1 MDISKIGPGN
11 KDLVNVFV
19 ESVKGT
25 KSYYK
30 YDKKMDVF
38 VLKKI
43 LEVPFP
49 GSYGFIPRTH
59 HIDAKPMDAMIIS
72 SDPINKGIIVQAK
85 PIGMIRL
92 RSEIPDDV
100 LIVVAIADMK
110 FEKIKDLSTL
120 NKDILDNL
128 KAFLEQFKE
137 LKIENVFDSERA
149 KKAVGRSIELHRK
162 MVR

>member
-19 ESVKGT
+19 ESVKGS

-30 YDKKMDVF
+30 YDKRTGVF

-43 LEVPFP
+43 LEIPFP
-49 GSYGFIPRTH
+49 ESYGFIPRTH
-59 HIDAKPMDAMIIS
+59 HIDAKSLDAMIIS
-72 SDPINKGIIVQAK
+72 SDPINKGTVVQGK

-92 RSEIPDDV
+92 RSDIPDDV
-100 LIVVAIADMK
+100 LIVVPIADSE

-120 NKDILDNL
+120 NKDIQDNL
-128 KAFLEQFKE
+128 KAFLEKFKE

-149 KKAVGRSIELHRK
+149 KKAVGRAIELHRK

>member
-19 ESVKGT
+19 ESVKDS
-25 KSYYK
+25 KSYYR
-30 YDKKMDVF
+30 YDKKTGVF
-38 VLKKI
+38 ILKKI
-43 LEVPFP
+43 LEVNFP

-59 HIDAKPMDAMIIS
+59 HIDAKPLDTMIIS
-72 SDPINKGIIVQAK
+72 SDPINKGTVVQGK

-92 RSEIPDDV
+92 RSQIPDDV
-100 LIVVAIADMK
+100 LVVVPTVDMR
-110 FEKIKDLSTL
+110 FEKTKDLSTL
-120 NKDILDNL
+120 DIDTQNNL

-137 LKIENVFDSERA
+137 LKIQNVFDSVRA
-149 KKAVGRSIELHRK
+149 KKAVGRSIELYRK

>member
-72 SDPINKGIIVQAK
+72 SDPINKGIVVQAK

>member
-11 KDLVNVFV
+11 KDLVNIFV
-19 ESVKGT
+19 ESVKGS
-25 KSYYK
+25 KSYYRS
-30 YDKKMDVF
+30 DKKVGLF
-38 VLKKI
+38 ILKKI

-59 HIDAKPMDAMIIS
+59 HIDAKPLDAMIIS
-72 SDPINKGIIVQAK
+72 SDPINKGIVVQAK

-100 LIVVAIADMK
+100 LIVVAIADRE

-120 NKDILDNL
+120 NKDIQDNL